1 MKRDWDLIRDLL
13 LDIEANLD
21 PLKRSYKPK
30 IEGRS
35 DGEIYGHLVLL
46 EDGGF
51 ITGRNTAAS
60 FHSEFMVHSITY
72 NGFDFLDTVR
82 DNSQWKKIKEYVKSK
97 GAPVLLDT
105 IKIAAVEIL
114 KNLFQK

>member
-1 MKRDWDLIRDLL
+1 MKRDWDLIRELL

-21 PLKRSYKPK
+21 PLKGSYKPK

-35 DGEIYGHLVLL
+35 HMEIYGHLVLL

-51 ITGRNTAAS
+51 ISGKNTVTQL
-60 FHSEFMVHSITY
+60 HSEFMVKSITY

-82 DNSQWKKIKEYVKSK
+82 DNSQWKKIKEFVKSK
-97 GAPVLLDT
+97 GAPLFLET
-105 IKIAAVEIL
+105 IKITAAEFV
-114 KNLFQK
+114 KNLF